1 MENNLSIDNSIEEI
15 IKTKL
20 YNFNKEFNEKEKFE
34 KIIEEYN
41 FISDGLEQKLCMLK
55 KYIELSEREKSIK
68 RQSDRYRPRET
79 ISDNTLHDR
88 QRNI

>member
-1 MENNLSIDNSIEEI
+1 MENNLSIDNTIEEI

-55 KYIELSEREKSIK
+55 KRIRYSSINRRSNRFIK
-68 RQSDRYRPRET
+68 N
-79 ISDNTLHDR
+79 III
-88 QRNI
+88 RNSM

>member
-41 FISDGLEQKLCMLK
+41 FISDG
-55 KYIELSEREKSIK
+55 
-68 RQSDRYRPRET
+68 
-79 ISDNTLHDR
+79 
-88 QRNI
+88 